1 MPNKEVMTP
10 EVDKDVT
17 LEELTR
23 ENEALKKERSIML
36 QQLKA
41 GATAQQVAEN
51 ANQTI
56 SLIMNALEMYKNFL
70 SSLQR
75 KDGE

>member
-10 EVDKDVT
+10 EVDRNVT

-23 ENEALKKERSIML
+23 ENETLKKERSIML
-36 QQLKA
+36 QQLKS

>member
-1 MPNKEVMTP
+1 MQGKEVMTP
-10 EVDKDVT
+10 EVDRDVT

-23 ENEALKKERSIML
+23 ENETLKKERSIMI

-41 GATAQQVAEN
+41 SATAQQVAEN

-56 SLIMNALEMYKNFL
+56 TLVMNALEMYKNFL

-75 KDGE
+75 KDSE

>member
-23 ENEALKKERSIML
+23 ENEVLKRERAILISK
-36 QQLKA
+36 LK
-41 GATAQQVAEN
+41 TAEVAHNIAET

-56 SLIMNALEMYKNFL
+56 TLIMNALEMYKNFL

-75 KDGE
+75 KEGE

>member
-10 EVDKDVT
+10 EVDRDVT
-17 LEELTR
+17 LEELTK
-23 ENEALKKERSIML
+23 ENETLKKERSIML
-36 QQLKA
+36 KQLKA

>member
-10 EVDKDVT
+10 EVDKNVT
-17 LEELTR
+17 LEELTK
-23 ENEALKKERSIML
+23 ENEALKKERNIML

-75 KDGE
+75 KGGE

>member
-10 EVDKDVT
+10 EVDRNVT

-23 ENEALKKERSIML
+23 ENETLKKERSIML

-41 GATAQQVAEN
+41 SATAQRVAEN

>member
-10 EVDKDVT
+10 EVDRNVT

>member
-10 EVDKDVT
+10 EVDRDVT

-23 ENEALKKERSIML
+23 ENETLKKERSIML

-41 GATAQQVAEN
+41 SATAQQVAEN

>member
-10 EVDKDVT
+10 EVDRDVT
-17 LEELTR
+17 LEELTK
-23 ENEALKKERSIML
+23 ENERLKKERSIML

>member
-10 EVDKDVT
+10 EVDWNVT

-23 ENEALKKERSIML
+23 ENETLKKERSIML

-41 GATAQQVAEN
+41 GVTAQQVAEN

-75 KDGE
+75 KYGE